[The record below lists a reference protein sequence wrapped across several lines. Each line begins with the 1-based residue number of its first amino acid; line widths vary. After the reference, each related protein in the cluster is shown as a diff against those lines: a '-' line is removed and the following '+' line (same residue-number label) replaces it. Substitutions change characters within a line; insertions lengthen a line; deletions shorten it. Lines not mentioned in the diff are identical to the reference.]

1 MNSIAIGRLLRANT
15 TGCVIG
21 CRVTQA
27 NIPAFGD
34 LLRIP
39 LNGGSQVYGLVYD
52 IHIDD
57 DGLVRQLVTAR
68 GLRRRSLKTTA
79 SIAMYRWK

>member
-1 MNSIAIGRLLRANT
+1 MNAIAIGRLLRANT

-27 NIPAFGD
+27 NTPAFGEMV
-34 LLRIP
+34 RIP
-39 LNGGSQVYGLVYD
+39 LNDGSQVYGLVHE

-68 GLRRRSLKTTA
+68 SLR
-79 SIAMYRWK
+79 